1 MSLAAKSFWWVV
13 RGGLDWRPTGGWP
26 CWSATE
32 TNLAKVPN
40 ASPDT
45 VQASGRNLATV
56 SPRDAAGQTLPATAG
71 GPCQDGQNKDFE
83 LRSLQVVLSTDWAS
97 CSRSRGQG
105 LITSPNTS
113 EHGLRIGSLCGG
125 CAKSGAP
132 GADDG
137 FDWLW
142 SCGSVLMKP
151 RILHAGSACLP
162 HLLEGG
168 SATESA
174 TSEKRMSL
182 WVADPNGH
190 D

>member
-13 RGGLDWRPTGGWP
+13 RGGLDWRPTGRWP

-83 LRSLQVVLSTDWAS
+83 MRSLQVVLSTDWAS

-125 CAKSGAP
+125 YGKSGAP

-142 SCGSVLMKP
+142 SGGSVLMKP
-151 RILHAGSACLP
+151 RIIHAGSAVSASSSRRRECNGERNKRETDVP
-162 HLLEGG
+162 VGG
-168 SATESA
+168 R
-174 TSEKRMSL
+174 SER
-182 WVADPNGH
+182 A
-190 D
+190 